1 MFFCFIPV
9 GSAQK
14 IDVQINDFNT
24 LLCKRWKFD
33 HALDEGKLSQT
44 SHMRDC
50 DLVFYKNYDY
60 GTIVKGLETKG
71 SWCYNED
78 NKNIELTNAS
88 GDTALRIFL
97 LEGNK
102 LILISSKDIGRG
114 KGNLLDNCTQFSPK

>member
-1 MFFCFIPV
+1 M
-9 GSAQK
+9 Q
-14 IDVQINDFNT
+14 T
-24 LLCKRWKFD
+24 LEFD

-78 NKNIELTNAS
+78 NKIIELTNAS
-88 GDTALRIFL
+88 VDTTLRIFL
-97 LEGNK
+97 LDGNK

-114 KGNLLDNCTQFSPK
+114 KGNLPDNYSQFSPK